1 MKHSILFAAPLF
13 YALNAAA
20 QPPDG
25 MVYELKPS
33 VVKIHVINPQ
43 GHHGVGSGVVVAEDH
58 VATNC
63 HVVANAQG
71 VRISKYGE
79 SFAPVGIKADW
90 KHDLCLLKFQ
100 GLDLPAVK
108 LGSSKQLQYEQA
120 VFTISFPNNAKKPLT
135 TYGEVTAL
143 YPYDNGNIIR
153 ATADFRMGGS
163 GGPLFTDDG
172 TLVGLVT
179 LKSPG
184 RNAFYYN
191 IPVDWVKPLLEQP
204 MQTMAEQREPPFW
217 DVPEAQRPYFMRVVH
232 PIQTEDWKTLEAI
245 STAWVTEQP
254 ECAEAWYA
262 LGLAQQQLGK
272 LESAD
277 YNLHQ
282 AIALNLVHP
291 EANKAQSAIKERLD

>member
-1 MKHSILFAAPLF
+1 MKHSILFAVPLL
-13 YALNAAA
+13 YAFNATA

-25 MVYELKPS
+25 LVYELKPS

-79 SFAPVGIKADW
+79 SFTPVGIKADW

-100 GLDLPAVK
+100 GLDLPPVK
-108 LGSSKQLQYEQA
+108 LGSSKQLQYEQP
-120 VFTISFPNNAKKPLT
+120 VFTISFPNNSKKPLT

-217 DVPEAQRPYFMRVVH
+217 DVPEAQRPYFMRVVQ
-232 PIQTEDWKTLEAI
+232 PIQTKDWKTLESI
-245 STAWVTEQP
+245 SMAWVTEQP

-262 LGLAQQQLGK
+262 LGLAQQQLGN

-282 AIALNLVHP
+282 AIALNLIHP
-291 EANKAQSAIKERLD
+291 EANKAQSELKGKYD

>member
-1 MKHSILFAAPLF
+1 MKRWILFAASF
-13 YALNAAA
+13 SCALSASA

-25 MVYELKPS
+25 MVYALKPS
-33 VVKIHVINPQ
+33 VVKIHVINPS
-43 GHHGVGSGVVVAEDH
+43 GHHGVGSGVVVADDH

-71 VRISKYGE
+71 VRISKLGE
-79 SFAPVGIKADW
+79 SVAPVGIKADW

-100 GLDLPAVK
+100 GLGLPAVK
-108 LGSSKQLQYEQA
+108 LGSSRQLKYEQP
-120 VFTISFPNNAKKPLT
+120 VFTISFPNNAKKPLS

-172 TLVGLVT
+172 ALVGLVT

-191 IPVDWVKPLLEQP
+191 IPADWISPLLEQP
-204 MQTMAEQREPPFW
+204 MQTVAEQREPPFW
-217 DVPEAQRPYFMRVVH
+217 DVSETLRPYFMRIVQ
-232 PIQTEDWKTLEAI
+232 PIQTKDWKTLESI
-245 STAWVTEQP
+245 SMAWVTEQP
-254 ECAEAWYA
+254 QCAEAWYA
-262 LGLAQQQLGK
+262 LGLAQQQLGN

-282 AIALNLVHP
+282 AIAINLVHP
-291 EANKAQSAIKERLD
+291 EANKAQSELKEKHD